1 MTTINPYLVFAMFFI
16 CTLSAIVNFI
26 VLSVIKSLVES
37 FIVELK
43 KILAT
48 PAPAPKKPDP
58 AHHIVGM
65 FINTLFSEI
74 FNKKSQPDG
83 QGISGV
89 YTMNDLEH
97 VPTQV
102 LREALKMAEKNEHFE
117 DAEKFK
123 AELDKRGAAN

>member
-1 MTTINPYLVFAMFFI
+1 MFD
-16 CTLSAIVNFI
+16 TIVNFI

-102 LREALKMAEKNEHFE
+102 LYCARHLKWQKRMNILKMPKNLKQSWINE
-117 DAEKFK
+117 AQPI
-123 AELDKRGAAN
+123 NQ

>member
-16 CTLSAIVNFI
+16 CTLSAIVNI
-26 VLSVIKSLVES
+26 ILLSLIKSGIES

-48 PAPAPKKPDP
+48 PAPKKPEP

-65 FINTLFSEI
+65 FIQNLFSEI
-74 FNKKSQPDG
+74 LNKKTQPDG

-102 LREALKMAEKNEHFE
+102 LREALKMAEKNEQFE

>member
-16 CTLSAIVNFI
+16 CTLSAIVNI
-26 VLSVIKSLVES
+26 ILLSLIKSGIES

-48 PAPAPKKPDP
+48 PAPKKPEPD
-58 AHHIVGM
+58 HHIVGM
-65 FINTLFSEI
+65 FIQNLFSEI

-89 YTMNDLEH
+89 YMDNLEQ
-97 VPTQV
+97 VPTPV
-102 LREALKMAEKNEHFE
+102 LREALKMAEKNEQFE